1 MTCLTRSVQGSQ
13 TCLRF
18 IVGGELL
25 QEGGVIFKGY
35 KRENGAYG
43 VRRHVLIVSTVS
55 CANGVVSAIARTTPG
70 VVPVT
75 HGHGCGTG
83 PHDTRIALRVLAGLG
98 ANPNV
103 SAVVVVGLGC
113 EVLRPNVVAETIG
126 QSGKPVELLLIQDA
140 GSVKTAQR
148 GSEMA
153 MALLQRA
160 REEKRVDAPLES
172 LVVGLECGGSD
183 GLSGVIANPSLGVAT
198 DMLVRDGATVV
209 LAETTEMIGTT
220 HILQRRAA
228 TPEVA
233 EKIGA
238 MIGRV
243 EGRVRAMGLDPQLA
257 IAPGNMEGGL
267 TCLSEKSLGC
277 IAKGGSSAINEVI
290 DYGLSPTRRGL
301 VLMDTPGYDV
311 ESMAG
316 LAAGG
321 AQIIAFT
328 TGRGTPA
335 GFPAVPVIK
344 IVSNSETY
352 ARMSDDIDV
361 NAGRIIDEDLSIED
375 MGQHIHQVIME
386 VANGRL
392 TKSEINGQDCFG
404 FLKQYPS
411 F

>member
-1 MTCLTRSVQGSQ
+1 M
-13 TCLRF
+13 F
-18 IVGGELL
+18 
-25 QEGGVIFKGY
+25 FKGY
-35 KRENGAYG
+35 ERENGTHG
-43 VRRHVLIVSTVS
+43 VRNHVLVLSTVS
-55 CANGVVSAIARTTPG
+55 CANGVVNAIARMTPG

-83 PHDTRIALRVLAGLG
+83 PADSSVAFRILCGLG
-98 ANPNV
+98 ASPNV
-103 SAVVVVGLGC
+103 SGVVVVGLGC
-113 EVLRPNVVAETIG
+113 EVLRPAIVAETIAR
-126 QSGKPVELLLIQDA
+126 SGKPVEMLVIQDA
-140 GSVKTAQR
+140 GSIKTAQK
-148 GSEMA
+148 GSELA
-153 MALLQRA
+153 TALLRRA
-160 REEKRVDAPLES
+160 AAERRVEAPLEA
-172 LVVGLECGGSD
+172 LVLGLECGGSD
-183 GLSGVIANPSLGVAT
+183 GLSGISANPSLGVAA
-198 DMLVRDGATVV
+198 DRLVGDGATVL

-233 EKIGA
+233 GKIAA
-238 MIGRV
+238 MIGRA
-243 EGRVRAMGLDPQLA
+243 EDQMRSLGPDPQMF

-277 IAKGGSSAINEVI
+277 IAKGGTSPINEVI
-290 DYGLSPTRRGL
+290 DYGCSPTCHGL

-352 ARMSDDIDV
+352 GRMADDIDI
-361 NAGRIIDEDLSIED
+361 NAGRVIDAGLTIEE
-375 MGQHIHQVIME
+375 MGREIHQFILE

-392 TKSEINGQDCFG
+392 TKAELNDQACFG
-404 FLKQYPS
+404 FLKEHSS